1 MLLRLLIP
9 AAALL
14 VLTGCPS
21 KKKDAKEYN
30 AGTAPQNNQPING
43 NNNQNNA
50 PNGAHVLS
58 ENLQGMWASKCLVN
72 AQNKEEKA
80 GFLTEYDFSG
90 PTLYFTTKTFTDRT
104 CSTPAA
110 TVMTT
115 LDYQLGNGSADVSGA
130 YIFDTKITGMTMQI
144 HSDQAVEAYNKQKV
158 CGVSSWSRDIP
169 VDVTKSLVCNPGLNR
184 TNYGLIQII
193 DGRMNM
199 SQGDQARDG
208 TSPERRTI
216 IITPESGVSRK

>member
-1 MLLRLLIP
+1 MLLRILFP
-9 AAALL
+9 VAAAL
-14 VLTGCPS
+14 VLAGCPS
-21 KKKDAKEYN
+21 KKKEVKEYSP
-30 AGTAPQNNQPING
+30 GTSPQTVQPQTS
-43 NNNQNNA
+43 NNNNTPNNG
-50 PNGAHVLS
+50 PHVLS
-58 ENLQGMWASKCLVN
+58 SNLQGMWASKCLVN
-72 AQNKEEKA
+72 AENKDEKA

-115 LDYQLGNGSADVSGA
+115 LDYVLGTASTDVSGA
-130 YIFDTKITGMTMQI
+130 YTFDTKISGMTMQI
-144 HSDQAVEAYNKQKV
+144 HSDKAVEAYNKQKI
-158 CGVSSWSRDIP
+158 CGVSTWSRDIP

-199 SQGDQARDG
+199 SQGDQTRDG
-208 TSPERRTI
+208 SSPEKRTI
-216 IITPESGVSRK
+216 IITPASGVSRK